1 MSENKI
7 IDGKEIS
14 EKIRKRI
21 KSFGSE
27 LIEKSGKVPGLAVVL
42 VGDNPASRVYVRNK
56 TEKTKEVGFQSI
68 EHKLNEDVSEE
79 TQYIELDDNKDELKP
94 LQEDD
99 IKEDFETSQKV
110 VEETKDKSEVEKKA
124 AYAQNRINKA
134 VAQAKDFQRRELMA
148 IQYAKQ
154 LQEENERLKTSK
166 QTFEE
171 DMFESRKNETEAA
184 IELAKQAHKQAVEAN
199 DSDSIARATEALS
212 TAIAEKKFIEAS
224 ESRAKI
230 EKANAPK
237 EQTAPEIA
245 QPAPQV
251 EEYNEPSPKAQ
262 NWAEKNTWFGSD
274 RIATNVAL
282 SIHEEL
288 AGEGFDLNSDEYYNE
303 LDTRLKNE
311 LPNRFNNVEADQ
323 KPVQTVASPS
333 RTTSSGRKQ
342 SNRVELS
349 PSEQRL
355 AKRLGVSFK
364 DYAIQKARL
373 QKS

>member
-1 MSENKI
+1 MAEQEEYKLP
-7 IDGKEIS
+7 EIS
-14 EKIRKRI
+14 E
-21 KSFGSE
+21 E
-27 LIEKSGKVPGLAVVL
+27 QIEKAAMPVGK
-42 VGDNPASRVYVRNK
+42 RV
-56 TEKTKEVGFQSI
+56 
-68 EHKLNEDVSEE
+68 NEDVSEE

-184 IELAKQAHKQAVEAN
+184 IELAKQAHKQAIEAN